1 MHLGL
6 SISASQTSISL
17 PCAFPSMP
25 SWHLGCHISLIN
37 ASHPNPPR
45 LASSSRLRSA
55 VLSTPLR
62 HPRPHVSCSCS
73 PLQIPPTLLPLLW
86 TALPPLPPPPSSPTD
101 PPSALLGPGNTIG
114 PPLQPL
120 PLRIPC
126 ASPRLCNWFSIWSTL
141 PRPSPTW
148 PAHCCP
154 CSSPPTRTRRST
166 T

>member
-55 VLSTPLR
+55 VLSPPLR
-62 HPRPHVSCSCS
+62 HPRPHVSCASFTAPSSLSAARLEPLVSRPLTASCSCS
-73 PLQIPPTLLPLLW
+73 PLQIPPTLLPLLC
-86 TALPPLPPPPSSPTD
+86 TVLPPLPSPPSSPTD
-101 PPSALLGPGNTIG
+101 P
-114 PPLQPL
+114 
-120 PLRIPC
+120 R
-126 ASPRLCNWFSIWSTL
+126 
-141 PRPSPTW
+141 
-148 PAHCCP
+148 
-154 CSSPPTRTRRST
+154 
-166 T
+166 